1 MNTDIFKYV
10 FMEFNKQKDLMFFL
24 FLSQFFS

>member
-10 FMEFNKQKDLMFFL
+10 FMEFNKQKDLMFLL